1 MLVET
6 TGQVFY
12 ELKAEHGEG
21 GTSSQR
27 GEIKQQGYLDLAENS
42 FEVISHHL
50 NWKIIA
56 IILLQVDN
64 LDINREYKL
73 NVYVAGERGEYN
85 INLGNVNILL
95 VPLAVLLE

>member
-1 MLVET
+1 MLPDRSRDRESPLNFNIVKVILVET

-12 ELKAEHGEG
+12 ELKAEPGEG

-50 NWKIIA
+50 N
-56 IILLQVDN
+56 
-64 LDINREYKL
+64 
-73 NVYVAGERGEYN
+73 
-85 INLGNVNILL
+85 
-95 VPLAVLLE
+95 